1 MHKISISKRCGIA
14 AMLDELQSR
23 IVSLI
28 PSTSLKNQIRLINH
42 RLSDADLLSTA
53 YRYAADYDTRV
64 ELLQMLEQQFTG
76 DLRDYTS
83 KLIHVQRQML
93 EVFLKPE
100 DNTVYELHIKD
111 TPDAY
116 DERYLCKSFDA
127 AIRIIPLFFQEYDCE
142 ENSLTRYTI
151 VKRRV
156 LPEEADFSDDE
167 LGELVMLAG
176 MRVYSVNMWSFDH
189 QAEEC
194 AGQCLNCNS
203 PCADCH
209 ETIFPQFIQHGD
221 AVKFYDLSGKE
232 SYGIA
237 LAFNNLPCSEYY
249 VIPLDSDAVRYH
261 DFDNIHD
268 AHQHIPAP
276 LTERIE
282 EAALPEEIR
291 ADYKACLKYILEK
304 WPEKR

>member
-1 MHKISISKRCGIA
+1 MHKISISRRCGIA

-53 YRYAADYDTRV
+53 YRYAADYDARV

-156 LPEEADFSDDE
+156 LSEEADFSDDE

-237 LAFNNLPCSEYY
+237 LAFNNLPCSECY

-304 WPEKR
+304 WPEKG